1 MNLQKK
7 VVKIKQL
14 NDRVNELTGQTQIDH
29 FIQSPNRMNDSVV
42 DANVEIL

>member
-1 MNLQKK
+1 LNLQKK

-29 FIQSPNRMNDSVV
+29 IIQSPIRMSDSVV